1 MKNKEGEIARD
12 TVSKL
17 MRGEFNF
24 DSKKKLKKIDQVL
37 IKKNEKKKTQKKQIK
52 NKLNSK
58 NISN

>member
-37 IKKNEKKKTQKKQIK
+37 IKKNEKKKHKKD
-52 NKLNSK
+52 KLKTN
-58 NISN
+58 